1 MKTHVLGLARSVVRH
16 SSTLLALSYKA
27 RGIRR
32 LDSLVELD
40 DFLDTCMAGAPE
52 VTPQALARMSK
63 AYLRL
68 PASISIPADPFS
80 QEYERAQD
88 DLYALIAGKAYDHAN
103 ESTGFEFEKA
113 KDDFFPYNTGSGAFV
128 GEQLMSHGFLL
139 KHMDLP
145 KGARVVEFG
154 AGWGNLTLHLA
165 MMGCRMTAV
174 ELNRPSIALMA
185 HRAGLHGRTI
195 EFAEQDMVEFSR
207 TTKERFDA
215 AVFVA
220 SFHHAR
226 GHQELIRN
234 LGRLVKEDG
243 AVYFA
248 SEPVPPVGGPAL
260 PYPWGLRMDAPSL
273 YYVRR
278 HGWLELG
285 FGAAYFRSL
294 LARNGWDCRTVLSE
308 IWGLG
313 DLQIATRR
321 KS

>member
-1 MKTHVLGLARSVVRH
+1 MKPHLLGLARSVVRH
-16 SSTLLALSYKA
+16 SSALLALSYKA

-32 LDSLVELD
+32 LDTLGELD
-40 DFLDTCMAGAPE
+40 DFLDTCMAGASE
-52 VTPQALARMSK
+52 VTPQALERMSK
-63 AYLRL
+63 AYLKP
-68 PASISIPADPFS
+68 PASVRIPADPFS
-80 QEYERAQD
+80 EEYNRAQD
-88 DLYALIAGKAYDHAN
+88 ELYALVAGKAYDHAN
-103 ESTGFEFEKA
+103 ESTDFDFEKA
-113 KDDFFPYNTGSGAFV
+113 KDDFFPYNTGSGPFV

-139 KHMDLP
+139 KHVDLA

-154 AGWGNLTLHLA
+154 AGWGNLTVHLA

-174 ELNRPSIALMA
+174 ELNKPSISLMS

-207 TTKERFDA
+207 TTQERFDA

-226 GHQELIRN
+226 GHQELVRN
-234 LGRLVKEDG
+234 LGRLVKADG
-243 AVYFA
+243 KIFFA
-248 SEPVPPVGGPAL
+248 SEPVHPVGGPAQ

-285 FGAAYFRSL
+285 FEAAYFREL
-294 LARNGWDCRTVLSE
+294 LFRNGWDCRTVLSE
-308 IWGLG
+308 IWGVG
-313 DLQIATRR
+313 DLHIATRR
-321 KS
+321 KP